1 MNAAAEAVTVDFWI
15 LAFGLALA
23 RISAFLVASPLFGQQ
38 VVPNPVKVTL
48 CIALAMFWAPEYV
61 TVVPASGFDNI
72 SRIVVEAISEFVIGF
87 GIGYLV
93 RLAFLPCKIAGSYL
107 GQEFGFNLGQVSDPS
122 SGAPMN
128 EVGLL
133 FDAFAIV
140 LFWISNIDH
149 YAWKIL
155 GATIGSMQADTD
167 TLAAFATMGTQLFSA
182 SHDRGILLIAPVG
195 AIMWATL
202 LGLMIVM
209 KVWPQVTLFTFGMG
223 ARLLLGFV
231 AFFYF
236 LPEIISGIE
245 DSVYVFAA
253 TIANAT
259 IY

>member
-1 MNAAAEAVTVDFWI
+1 MSAAAEAVTIDFWI
-15 LAFGLALA
+15 LAFGLALV
-23 RISAFLVASPLFGQQ
+23 RTSAFLIASPVFGQRVLPNQ
-38 VVPNPVKVTL
+38 VKATL
-48 CIALAMFWAPEYV
+48 CIALALFWTPEYIS
-61 TVVPASGFDNI
+61 VVPASGFDNI
-72 SRIVVEAISEFVIGF
+72 SRIVVEAISEFAVGF

-122 SGAPMN
+122 SGTPMN
-128 EVGLL
+128 EMGLL

-140 LFWISNIDH
+140 LFWTSNIDH
-149 YAWKIL
+149 FAWKVL
-155 GATIGSMQADTD
+155 GGTIGSLQADTD
-167 TLAAFATMGTQLFSA
+167 TLAAFATMGTQLFSQ
-182 SHDRGILLIAPVG
+182 SHDQGILLIAPVG

-223 ARLLLGFV
+223 ARLLIGFA
-231 AFFYF
+231 AFFYC
-236 LPEIISGIE
+236 LPEIIAGIE